1 MLLGKVDSLRETLV
15 PDRAESEGLTV
26 RTRMWLPIA
35 LFLAGVFTIGYAVA
49 TGEAEVSLVVI
60 FPVFSGSSGLFL
72 LGILLLVA
80 SFFSGFALLAF
91 SQPPAPEGQGTDSI
105 EGTSKPR
112 SQYGG
117 VVLIGPIPI
126 AFGSDMGIAKLMLA
140 IGIILAV
147 IFIGAL
153 LLLG

>member
-1 MLLGKVDSLRETLV
+1 M
-15 PDRAESEGLTV
+15 

-35 LFLAGVFTIGYAVA
+35 LFLAGVFMIGYAVA
-49 TGEAEVSLVVI
+49 NGEADVSLVII

-80 SFFSGFALLAF
+80 SFFVGFALLALPQ
-91 SQPPAPEGQGTDSI
+91 SSAPEEEATKSI
-105 EGTSKPR
+105 ARSPKPK

-126 AFGSDMGIAKLMLA
+126 AFGSDKNIAMLMLA

-153 LLLG
+153 LLLS